1 MSYFFSP
8 VLNYKLDALFCL
20 QAEFLLSSCLFCRA
34 PYLPSNVLQVP
45 SELDILRMLSQKLIE
60 EVPLEVIA
68 QGNHFLNLC
77 LLMKAE
83 VSEKRPKT
91 HILWIIMRNVELN
104 LPDGNGV
111 PSV

>member
-1 MSYFFSP
+1 MSYSFTP
-8 VLNYKLDALFCL
+8 VLNYKFDALFCL

-34 PYLPSNVLQVP
+34 PYLLSNVLQVP
-45 SELDILRMLSQKLIE
+45 GELDILRMLSQKLIE

-83 VSEKRPKT
+83 VRE
-91 HILWIIMRNVELN
+91 
-104 LPDGNGV
+104 GV
-111 PSV
+111 KKKVDLF